1 MTPQA
6 PIKRDPDF
14 FERRIKTQSA
24 KRGKSGA
31 LYRQKDVEELFN
43 KYIDASKQ
51 KPQAKQIYAGMHPT
65 NGQYNAILRGKD
77 NLGFIS
83 FQ

>member
-1 MTPQA
+1 MTPQV
-6 PIKRDPDF
+6 PSKKEPDF

-31 LYRQKDVEELFN
+31 LYRQKDAEELFS

-51 KPQAKQIYAGMHPT
+51 KP
-65 NGQYNAILRGKD
+65 
-77 NLGFIS
+77 
-83 FQ
+83 